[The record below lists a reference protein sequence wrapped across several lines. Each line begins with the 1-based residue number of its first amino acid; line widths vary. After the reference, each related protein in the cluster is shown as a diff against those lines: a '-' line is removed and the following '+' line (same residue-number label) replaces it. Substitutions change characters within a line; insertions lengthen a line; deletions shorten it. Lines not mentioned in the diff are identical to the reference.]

1 MASVGTIT
9 ANLIAKTHG
18 YTAPLQKAGK
28 VTQNFAGR
36 VEKASKKI
44 ESLSRATQKIAAQA
58 GAMGTALGLA
68 GLKLIDLASDAQ
80 ETQAK
85 FDVVFGDLA
94 SDTNKWAEEFGST
107 MGRSKTD
114 IKAWSSEIQN
124 VLGAIGFTRG
134 PATDLSKS
142 LVELAVDVGAF
153 MNAADSDVIDNFL
166 SALTGSHKAVRKY
179 GIVINQV
186 TMAEEL
192 RRMGIRKSLSQ
203 VDELTKTQARY
214 NIIMRAT
221 RDAQGAAI
229 READG
234 WANQVKALGGDIKNL
249 SEDLGQRLEPAGSR
263 MLGWVRS
270 AVGWFNDLDDGV
282 KNNIVRW
289 GFLATA
295 LLTGVTVFALLGT
308 GVLKAI
314 QAFALFG
321 KGLALLIN
329 PVVLGLALLAG
340 GALLLYTAWTENWWG
355 IQEKTKAVWEVVQPI
370 FIAIWDW
377 LTRAWKWTINTA
389 GDVWD
394 WLVNTTWQ
402 QKWDDIKKW
411 MSAGWDWV
419 VNTAG
424 KAWGWFMKTDL
435 GKWIEDLREKIVGS
449 RAWQW
454 TINTAGDAWDWLTN
468 TTWEQKWS
476 DIKGWM
482 SAGWRWVIDTAGTA
496 WSWFKDTELGKWL
509 DEMKQ
514 KITDSAGW
522 KWIIDVAVPW
532 VAETGEMI
540 IKAVIEAGGRM
551 YDAIKKGFDTGDWSD
566 FWVVGSD
573 LWSKGVLLAVGLA
586 SVVTGFGAV
595 KTAIIAGLGL
605 VQSFGAMGVI
615 GALTV
620 AIKLKEAEAT
630 GNYKQFGESLAMAIA
645 AGLGIGMFTGSP
657 YMGALAFTVVLNLDW
672 NWLND
677 EQKNISDLMT
687 EYTKFR
693 EEWEKGVPWTND
705 FGQLGRLWSMSF
717 GKYKV
722 PKMTTP
728 DGMPTPEFQY
738 YLDTGQI
745 KYDGF
750 ASGTPWTGYGPINE
764 IAGVV
769 HKQEAVIPWQALRK
783 GMPGILEFLG
793 YPGFQ
798 DGKNDVPIPDVPEA
812 VSKGSQVW
820 TALVSIANSFKDLIT
835 TGLKNILGE
844 ELYGKIEGAIG
855 TINKELDALMG
866 DFGKL
871 IEDAEKALNPPK
883 EVKPPTLWEIILKGA
898 GDAWEWLKDKAP
910 WLTNV
915 LEKSWTWTIKKGGDA
930 WEWLSESK
938 LGKIVSQLYKIT
950 GAKWVVDMSIQLGS
964 QIFSGVVEGV
974 TDALPSLQNA
984 AISFSEAMA
993 AGTEPVTA
1001 LIIAFANLLMRTN
1014 TFIEIIDAIVGPL
1027 GTLLHV
1033 LGQSLKPLIPI
1044 AEWVGEAFTWVAET
1058 VVKVWNNLIDALDFI
1073 WIFGSLQHWKMDL
1086 EEAAQAT
1093 RNATEAMRNVPSGL
1107 KIVANRLSAAGYG
1120 SIPSTRSGPI
1130 PNSNTTIN
1138 ENVYVTV
1145 AGDIYGVDDLDK
1157 RIQTSVAKA
1166 RDKSRLASVGV
1177 R

>member
-9 ANLIAKTHG
+9 ANLIARTHG
-18 YTAPLQKAGK
+18 YTAPLQKAGRI
-28 VTQNFAGR
+28 TQTFADK
-36 VEKASKKI
+36 VEKASRKI
-44 ESLSRATQKIAAQA
+44 ESLSRATQKVATRS
-58 GAMGTALGLA
+58 GAMATALSAA
-68 GLKLIDLASDAQ
+68 GLKLIGLASDAQ

-85 FDVVFGDLA
+85 FDVVFGEMA
-94 SDTNKWAEEFGST
+94 TETNKWVEEFGDT

-114 IKAWSSEIQN
+114 IRAWSSEIQN
-124 VLGAIGFTRG
+124 VLGAIGFARG
-134 PATDLSKS
+134 PAADLSKS

-166 SALTGSHKAVRKY
+166 SALTGSHEAVRKY
-179 GIVINQV
+179 GIVINQT

-192 RRMGIRKSLSQ
+192 RRMGIKKSLSQ

-340 GALLLYTAWTENWWG
+340 GALLLYTAWTENWGG
-355 IQEKTKAVWEVVQPI
+355 IQEKTEAVWKVLEPI
-370 FIAIWDW
+370 FVTIWDW
-377 LTRAWKWTINTA
+377 LDKAWEWVIDIGGDAWGWLKNLDWKTA
-389 GDVWD
+389 WD
-394 WLVNTTWQ
+394 TVKL
-402 QKWDDIKKW
+402 W
-411 MSAGWDWV
+411 MSTGWDWTIK
-419 VNTAG
+419 TAG
-424 KAWGWFMKTDL
+424 NVWK
-435 GKWIEDLREKIVGS
+435 
-449 RAWQW
+449 
-454 TINTAGDAWDWLTN
+454 WLTN
-468 TTWEQKWS
+468 TTWEQKWL

-482 SAGWRWVIDTAGTA
+482 ETGWEWFIDTGGTA
-496 WSWFKDTELGKWL
+496 WSWFMSTDLGKWL

-514 KITDSAGW
+514 KITDSKAW
-522 KWIIDVAVPW
+522 KWVVDIAVPW

-566 FWVVGSD
+566 FWVVSSD
-573 LWSKGVLLAVGLA
+573 LWSKGVLLAVGLS

-620 AIKLKEAEAT
+620 AIKLKEAGAT
-630 GNYKQFGESLAMAIA
+630 GSYEQFGASLAMAIA

-677 EQKNISDLMT
+677 EQKEVSDLIT
-687 EYTKFR
+687 KYTKFR
-693 EEWEKGVPWTND
+693 EEWEKSVPWTND

-728 DGMPTPEFQY
+728 DGQLSPEFQY

-750 ASGTPWTGYGPINE
+750 ASGTPWTGYGPLNE
-764 IAGVV
+764 VAGVV
-769 HKQEAVIPWQALRK
+769 HKQEAVIPWKALRK
-783 GMPGILEFLG
+783 GIPGILEFLG

-798 DGKNDVPIPDVPEA
+798 DGKNDVPIPEVPEA
-812 VSKGSQVW
+812 VSKGSQIW
-820 TALVSIANSFKDLIT
+820 SALVSIANSFKDLVT

-855 TINKELDALMG
+855 TISKELDALMG

-871 IEDAEKALNPPK
+871 IEDAEKLLNPPE
-883 EVKPPTLWEIILKGA
+883 EVKPPTLWEVILKGA
-898 GDAWEWLKDKAP
+898 GDAWGWLKEKAP

-915 LEKSWTWTIKKGGDA
+915 LEKTWTWTIRKGGDA
-930 WEWLSESK
+930 WELLSESK
-938 LGKIVSQLYKIT
+938 LGQIAKKLYEIT

-993 AGTEPVTA
+993 AGAEPVTA
-1001 LIIAFANLLMRTN
+1001 LIIAFASLLTRTN

-1107 KIVANRLSAAGYG
+1107 KIVTNRLSAAGYG

-1130 PNSNTTIN
+1130 SNSNTVIN
-1138 ENVYVTV
+1138 ETIIVNLSGT
-1145 AGDIYGVDDLDK
+1145 IYGVDDLDK
-1157 RIQTSVAKA
+1157 RIKQSVAES
-1166 RDKSRLASVGV
+1166 RDKSRLATVGV